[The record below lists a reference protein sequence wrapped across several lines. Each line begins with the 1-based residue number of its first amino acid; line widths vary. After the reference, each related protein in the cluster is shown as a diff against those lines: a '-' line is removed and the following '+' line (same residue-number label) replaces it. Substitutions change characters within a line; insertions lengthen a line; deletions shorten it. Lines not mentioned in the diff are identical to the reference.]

1 MKNRAVIPVL
11 LTGLMFLLAALACN
25 FPGTSGAAADITQ
38 TVAALAS
45 ITAAKVSTSGAGNDI
60 LFQTQTAAVPT
71 ATPQPSATNTEP
83 PTDTPDP
90 AAATNTP
97 SGPPTQTSIAKESL
111 KVGVEAIVRTGGDVL
126 RLRDNPTTSGRQ
138 VASLPGDSRVK
149 IIGGPKAADGFLWWQ
164 VNVLTSSASGAAG
177 KTGWVSEQAAGRQTI
192 EVAR

>member
-25 FPGTSGAAADITQ
+25 FPGTSGAAADITH
-38 TVAALAS
+38 
-45 ITAAKVSTSGAGNDI
+45 
-60 LFQTQTAAVPT
+60 
-71 ATPQPSATNTEP
+71 
-83 PTDTPDP
+83 TPDP